1 MKSQRIYKI
10 YKILSIL
17 KYFGRW
23 SLFFPWLLV
32 IRHSFLHVNLL
43 CYSLKPGIYSVH
55 IEWPSSAVGTDRE
68 RGVTLLAQVF
78 PRESWF
84 HSLFRNCDFLTVKLR
99 IIPPHLF
106 TLSALLLLRFEWGDT
121 CVWWLHNFIKHYR
134 DLIFVLIYSQ
144 SVLRQELRPV
154 FLYVL
159 KSLHKVW
166 YLVSMGSKCWLHH
179 WIKQRKIP
187 FFPWVWCITEVTIN
201 SKHSHFINCI
211 VY

>member
-1 MKSQRIYKI
+1 MLQ
-10 YKILSIL
+10 L
-17 KYFGRW
+17 KARD
-23 SLFFPWLLV
+23 LFSTHWVTFK
-32 IRHSFLHVNLL
+32 
-43 CYSLKPGIYSVH
+43 CCG
-55 IEWPSSAVGTDRE
+55 DRE
-68 RGVTLLAQVF
+68 RERRDSAGTSL

-121 CVWWLHNFIKHYR
+121 CVCWLHNFIKHYR
-134 DLIFVLIYSQ
+134 DLIFVLVYSQ
-144 SVLRQELRPV
+144 SILRQELRPV

-166 YLVSMGSKCWLHH
+166 YLVSVGSKCWPPH

-187 FFPWVWCITEVTIN
+187 FFLWVWCITEVTIN
-201 SKHSHFINCI
+201 SKHRHFINCI
-211 VY
+211 VC